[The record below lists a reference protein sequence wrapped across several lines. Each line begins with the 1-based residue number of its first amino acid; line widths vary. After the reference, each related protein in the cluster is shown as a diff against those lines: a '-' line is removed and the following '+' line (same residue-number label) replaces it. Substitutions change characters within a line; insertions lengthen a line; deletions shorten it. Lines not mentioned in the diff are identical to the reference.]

1 MQAEGYA
8 KSSGPPYFYHGRRYF
23 YHWPPMVLG
32 RSGEYGSA
40 QGYPCRADFP
50 KLGAMTSLFRMKAGT
65 IWIAWWTLSV
75 SLAMVA
81 SPRPAEAQNRWFP
94 DEVYFTR
101 PQAAPREP
109 AFALRLLWT
118 DLFRVRGAPRERAP
132 FLIDEP
138 AEQLEREAQGEFV
151 LGGNVRLWQA
161 ASWEGGGLT
170 VGLASA
176 VFGRFRLET
185 GSQDLVSTDWV
196 VALPFEARRGAWSGR
211 FQIMH
216 WSAHLG
222 DELIQQ
228 SGADRVDFTHNGLSL
243 LVARDL
249 GDVRVYGGASRL
261 SRATLE
267 GDEPF
272 PSDFT
277 DRATVQFGA
286 DALWSPWASVV
297 LLEAGIDY
305 QASDRTDWAGQWS
318 AIAGIGV
325 QDGDRS
331 VQLRGRFVDGPSML
345 GQFFLTD
352 ERAWG
357 FELVIALS
365 PSGVR

>member
-8 KSSGPPYFYHGRRYF
+8 KSSGPLHIFHGPLITWGRVAERRC
-23 YHWPPMVLG
+23 
-32 RSGEYGSA
+32 R
-40 QGYPCRADFP
+40 QGYPIRADFP
-50 KLGAMTSLFRMKAGT
+50 KLGTMISLFRAKAGT
-65 IWIAWWTLSV
+65 IWMASWMLSV
-75 SLAMVA
+75 SIVVVA
-81 SPRPAEAQNRWFP
+81 SPKPAEAQNRWFP
-94 DEVYFTR
+94 DEVYFRR

-118 DLFRVRGAPRERAP
+118 DLFRVRGAPLERAP

-138 AEQLEREAQGEFV
+138 AEQLDREAQGEFV

-161 ASWEGGGLT
+161 ASWEGGGMT

-272 PSDFT
+272 PADFT

-297 LLEAGIDY
+297 RVEAGIDY
-305 QASDRTDWAGQWS
+305 QASDRTDWAAQWS
-318 AIAGIGV
+318 VIGGIGV